1 MRASAAARALVDQPH
16 LDAEDVAR
24 KAMNIAADMCVFTN
38 HNFVVETIDVAAP
51 SEGEAAV
58 AADASK

>member
-1 MRASAAARALVDQPH
+1 MDQPH
-16 LDAEDVAR
+16 LDAEAIAR

-38 HNFVVETIDVAAP
+38 HNFIVETIDVAAP

-58 AADASK
+58 AARASK